1 MRFEDVIGQD
11 QVKARLRH
19 GVAVGRIPHAQLMLG
34 PEGSGGLPLAL
45 AYIQFV
51 MCPNRTELDSCGEC
65 PTCRKLS
72 SFTHPDIHY
81 TFPFPKKQGEMEAC
95 SDVYPQWRE
104 ALKDDVYMSY
114 GDWMQQLNAENK
126 QGNIPTKELRNIIK
140 NLSLKA
146 YEGNMKVSL
155 VWLPEYLGQEGNI
168 ILKILEEPP
177 AGTLFLLVGSDVD
190 DILSTIVSR
199 TQLVRM
205 APIEDAALS
214 EALVARDDIAESD
227 AQRLAKVAQGN
238 YHLARELGKEATNP
252 HLDAWRQWM
261 TIVFKRKMG
270 DAFAWSDDMSSLGR
284 EGVKSFLL
292 YGIQVLRTC
301 AVVPYSGSEG
311 LWEGPELDFVNKFNT
326 LQLGHEVIG
335 KMVKVLEDAMY
346 SIERNG
352 NPKIILMDAS
362 YGLVKSIMKKN

>member
-1 MRFEDVIGQD
+1 
-11 QVKARLRH
+11 
-19 GVAVGRIPHAQLMLG
+19 
-34 PEGSGGLPLAL
+34 
-45 AYIQFV
+45 
-51 MCPNRTELDSCGEC
+51 
-65 PTCRKLS
+65 
-72 SFTHPDIHY
+72 
-81 TFPFPKKQGEMEAC
+81 
-95 SDVYPQWRE
+95 
-104 ALKDDVYMSY
+104 
-114 GDWMQQLNAENK
+114 
-126 QGNIPTKELRNIIK
+126 
-140 NLSLKA
+140 
-146 YEGNMKVSL
+146 
-155 VWLPEYLGQEGNI
+155 
-168 ILKILEEPP
+168 
-177 AGTLFLLVGSDVD
+177 
-190 DILSTIVSR
+190 
-199 TQLVRM
+199 M

-326 LQLGHEVIG
+326 LQLGHEVFG

-346 SIERNG
+346 GIERNG